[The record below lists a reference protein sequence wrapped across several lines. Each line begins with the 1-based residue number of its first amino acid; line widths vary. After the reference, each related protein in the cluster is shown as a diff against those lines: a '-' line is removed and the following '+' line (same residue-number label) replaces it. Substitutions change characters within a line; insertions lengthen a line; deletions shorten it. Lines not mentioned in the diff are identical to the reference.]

1 MSTTATASTAR
12 WTDRQIVLALVGFA
26 ALVAVP
32 FALFGPGMILDDWYI
47 QRDAAFGGVFSAGD
61 PDLLRARPGAWLV
74 YALDFGALGAHPLP
88 RYLIQAGLNL
98 VVVALLY
105 LLARRFLPQSRSAAV
120 AAIWVVLPNHT
131 SLSYWAS
138 ATNIV
143 VAVAFLLAG
152 GLFLSRRPNRTVDQ
166 VLASVC
172 LVASALC
179 YEATLPAA
187 GALVLAVPALLD
199 REVRWNIVLR
209 HWLVLACVFLWLT
222 SHLHPVKRPHDW
234 LDPGLI
240 FPAHFGWG
248 IEPDGLL
255 ALAATVVAA
264 IGIVFAV
271 VGLARPRLGVD
282 RLAAW
287 MVVAGLAV
295 IVVGTAPFARYIY
308 EPIGANDRVNA
319 VAGIGTALVWAGIG
333 WMFVRYRPL
342 VYAGA
347 AILGVGALSLGVQR
361 ADLYATAGR
370 DAARV
375 ATAVDQAFPRA
386 DAVVVVGPCQ
396 LATDGVT
403 GLPEFYV
410 AEAAVQL
417 RRGDDGISV
426 EMTTSE
432 EAFDAAPEAQRFDMR
447 PLSELDDDESDP
459 C

>member
-1 MSTTATASTAR
+1 MSTTTTASTTR

-26 ALVAVP
+26 GLVAVP

-88 RYLIQAGLNL
+88 RYLIQVALNL
-98 VVVALLY
+98 AVVALLY
-105 LLARRFLPQSRSAAV
+105 VLLRRFLPQAQSATVTAV
-120 AAIWVVLPNHT
+120 WVVLPNHT

-143 VAVAFLLAG
+143 IAVALQLGGCLL
-152 GLFLSRRPNRTVDQ
+152 LTLRPARGSDQ
-166 VLASVC
+166 ILASAC

-187 GALVLAVPALLD
+187 GVAVLAIPALLD
-199 REVRWNIVLR
+199 GKVRWNVVLR
-209 HWLVLACVFLWLT
+209 HWLVLSLVFLWLT
-222 SHLHPVKRPHDW
+222 SHLHPVKRPHGW
-234 LDPGLI
+234 LDPGLV

-248 IEPDGLL
+248 VEPDGLL
-255 ALAATVVAA
+255 ALLATVVAA
-264 IGIVFAV
+264 VGIVYAV
-271 VGLARPRLGVD
+271 VGLARPGMGVD
-282 RLAAW
+282 RRAAA
-287 MVVAGLAV
+287 MVVAGLVV
-295 IVVGTAPFARYIY
+295 IAVGTAPFARYIY

-319 VAGIGTALVWAGIG
+319 VASIGTALVWAGIG
-333 WMFVRYRPL
+333 WLFLRFRPL

-347 AILGVGALSLGVQR
+347 VVLGLGAMTLGVQR

-375 ATAVDQAFPRA
+375 ATAVERAFPDA

-417 RRGDDGISV
+417 RRGDDGITV
-426 EMTTSE
+426 EMTTSHDD
-432 EAFDAAPEAQRFDMR
+432 FDAVADDRRFDMR
-447 PLSELDDDESDP
+447 PLSELDDDETDP